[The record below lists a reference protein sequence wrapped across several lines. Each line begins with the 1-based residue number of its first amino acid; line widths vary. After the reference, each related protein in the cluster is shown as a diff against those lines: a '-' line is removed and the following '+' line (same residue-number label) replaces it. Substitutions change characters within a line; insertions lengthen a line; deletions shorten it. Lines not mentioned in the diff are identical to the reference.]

1 MQSAVTKPALKKGF
15 LFRDEKENAQT
26 KNKRLLCPAV
36 NVFNEEQEYIII
48 VASPGFLKNDFAIV
62 IENNKITIS
71 ASREAGE
78 TAVIH
83 DRWEF
88 DYHSWSR
95 TFTMPDDADGMMTR
109 AVYKAGELIITIP
122 KGLNER
128 REGVH
133 TIYVY

>member
-1 MQSAVTKPALKKGF
+1 MQTTSTRPSIIKKDF
-15 LFRDEKENAQT
+15 LFRDEQEDF
-26 KNKRLLCPAV
+26 KRRKLLCPAV
-36 NVFNEEQEYIII
+36 NVFNGEKEYIMV
-48 VASPGFLKNDFAIV
+48 VASPGFHINDFSVV

-71 ASREAGE
+71 ANREINGGASE
-78 TAVIH
+78 H

-95 TFTMPDDADGMMTR
+95 SFTMPDDADGLMTR

-122 KGLNER
+122 KGVNEKR
-128 REGVH
+128 KGVH

>member
-1 MQSAVTKPALKKGF
+1 MQKTSTGQAVMKKSF
-15 LFRDEKENAQT
+15 LFRDEKEESVS
-26 KNKRLLCPAV
+26 KKLLCPAV
-36 NVFNEEQEYIII
+36 NVFNCDQEYIMV
-48 VASPGFLKNDFAIV
+48 VATPGFHKNDFAIV
-62 IENNKITIS
+62 LEKNKITIS
-71 ASREAGE
+71 ASRETDPG
-78 TAVIH
+78 VSRH

-95 TFTMPDDADGMMTR
+95 SFIMPDDADGLMTR

-122 KGLNER
+122 KGINEM